1 MAKFEITGP
10 DGKKYA
16 VEGPEGATEQDALA
30 QVQKSVGYHAPE
42 PSTADTM
49 ADVGMSALRGINK
62 GVASLATFPFRVAHE
77 TGDRLRA
84 QGVKPLFGLPDTQF
98 PDALIKGGYL
108 EPPTPATT
116 AGKYAESA
124 GEALGSSILP
134 SAGLVGNAAKL
145 AKLAPTTIPRALGQS
160 IGETVA
166 SAPGAAVAADAAAAV
181 GSGLGQEGA
190 KEAGFGPAGQV
201 LSGLAAGV
209 APLAAASGVGGAYRS
224 LQSARASA
232 NPYERV
238 AKGLGDTSIDDLAN
252 AAAVGNTT
260 ANLGTSR
267 QAIDVLGEEMVKANG
282 NRRAAIPA
290 TLARLQANGV
300 APTTAKDQL
309 RRIMGAHEDNEL
321 MLGEYPAVA
330 QSDLDTRLARNLS
343 KVTDEQA
350 GAIEDTG
357 TQRLID
363 YVANTG
369 SMASS
374 QNVRNAIGARA
385 QGLKDST
392 EDVIRSL
399 APGSKTIQDVEADLN
414 AATQL
419 ARKEYDTVYN
429 SPGGTLVDNAKLHQG
444 LQDTIDKYEGIAK
457 GRSGEQ
463 AQAMNSA
470 LQEFFID
477 LPNGQKVI
485 MPTLQMA
492 QDMRGALRGIIQ
504 RNRQAGNDHIVNS
517 LQPLY
522 QDVTK
527 VMQAASPAWA
537 KANQRWADLNL
548 DEVARDLGES
558 FAKSAGP
565 KAREQLA
572 QFKSL
577 APEAQDIVRVH
588 YVQQKLDA
596 IENAAKLGGTKN
608 LGELFTKA
616 HSRAMD
622 RAILGDAEA
631 VQMARLIRD
640 ANVMARSRDMLK
652 GSPTQ
657 PRQQMQKEQDADLNM
672 ISAAQNFDWRDWKA
686 AMFEKAVALMRERRN
701 KVIGK
706 VVTTPMRDT
715 PAVAEHLERMRQA
728 RAAAERY
735 AQPQLRQPGY
745 GGQVGGVL
753 RELTRE

>member
-1 MAKFEITGP
+1 MADPTDDPFEVEAARRAASADPFEAEFARRQKGRP
-10 DGKKYA
+10 NPASA
-16 VEGPEGATEQDALA
+16 VADIGWQLPQGINSGVDAVINAPYNLIRGGAKIA
-30 QVQKSVGYHAPE
+30 GYDLPE
-42 PSTADTM
+42 P
-49 ADVGMSALRGINK
+49 
-62 GVASLATFPFRVAHE
+62 
-77 TGDRLRA
+77 
-84 QGVKPLFGLPDTQF
+84 KPILGHFNSGK
-98 PDALIKGGYL
+98 AA
-108 EPPTPATT
+108 ETT
-116 AGKYAESA
+116 AGKYAHAA
-124 GEALGSSILP
+124 GEAIGSSAIP
-134 SAGLVGNAAKL
+134 SATLL
-145 AKLAPTTIPRALGQS
+145 AKAPQLAALAPTTIPRAFGQS
-160 IGETVA
+160 VGETIA
-166 SAPGAAVAADAAAAV
+166 SAPAAAVAADISAATA
-181 GSGLGQEGA
+181 SGLSQEAA
-190 KEAGFGPAGQV
+190 KAAGFGPTGQMV
-201 LSGLAAGV
+201 AGLAGGA
-209 APLAAASGVGGAYRS
+209 APLAATTSVGGAYRS
-224 LQSARASA
+224 MQNARASSS
-232 NPYERV
+232 PYERV
-238 AKGLGDTSIDDLAN
+238 AKGLGDASIDDLAN
-252 AAAVGNTT
+252 AAAVGNTP
-260 ANLGTSR
+260 ANLGISR
-267 QAIDVLGEEMVKANG
+267 HVLDVLGEEMVKANG
-282 NRRAAIPA
+282 NRRVAIPE

-309 RRIMGAHEDNEL
+309 RRVMGTHADNEL

-330 QSDLDTRLARNLS
+330 QSDMDTRLARNLS

-350 GAIEDTG
+350 GAIQDTG

-392 EDVIRSL
+392 EDAIRSL
-399 APGSKTIQDVEADLN
+399 APSRKTIQDVESDLA

-429 SPGGTLVDNAKLHQG
+429 SPGGTLVNNAKLHEG
-444 LQDTIDKYEGIAK
+444 LQSTINKYEGIAK

-463 AQAMNSA
+463 AKAINSA
-470 LQEFFID
+470 LEEFFID
-477 LPNGQKVI
+477 LPNGQKII

-527 VMQAASPAWA
+527 VMQTASPAWA

-548 DEVARDLGES
+548 DEVAAELGQS

-565 KAREQLA
+565 KARDQLA
-572 QFKSL
+572 QFKAL

-622 RAILGDAEA
+622 RAILGDAGA

-706 VVTTPMRDT
+706 VVTTPMSDT
-715 PAVAEHLERMRQA
+715 PAVAENLERMRRA
-728 RAAAERY
+728 RALADLY
-735 AQPQLRQPGY
+735 AQPRARQPGY
-745 GGQVGGVL
+745 GGQVGGIL
-753 RELTRE
+753 RELTE